1 MFIDHHRGEYPIAL
15 MCRVLQ
21 VSRAG
26 YYAWRRRPP
35 SRRSCENR
43 RLDLL
48 IKASFR
54 ESHGSYG
61 SPRICYDLKNQ
72 GHQFGRNRIAGRMR
86 SNGLQARAA
95 KRFRV
100 LTTDSSHRYHVPTD
114 LLDRDFVVEAPN
126 RVWMADVT
134 YIRVGGKWL
143 YLAVVMDLFSRLA
156 VGWELAPYQGALLSK
171 QALGRAL
178 NRRRGMAPMIHHS
191 DRGVEYANTDY
202 QEILR
207 SNGITCSMTRKGD
220 CWGNAVMESFFSTL
234 KTERTKKVRYRSE
247 AQARADI
254 ADYIEGW
261 YNTKRLHS
269 ALGYISPLNFEKRAA
284 A

>member
-1 MFIDHHRGEYPIAL
+1 
-15 MCRVLQ
+15 
-21 VSRAG
+21 
-26 YYAWRRRPP
+26 
-35 SRRSCENR
+35 
-43 RLDLL
+43 
-48 IKASFR
+48 
-54 ESHGSYG
+54 
-61 SPRICYDLKNQ
+61 
-72 GHQFGRNRIAGRMR
+72 
-86 SNGLQARAA
+86 
-95 KRFRV
+95 
-100 LTTDSSHRYHVPTD
+100 
-114 LLDRDFVVEAPN
+114 
-126 RVWMADVT
+126 MADVT